1 MYNRQRAKMPSN
13 ITLDWILSKVDE
25 YDIYKAYLDWAD
37 EALAFINKNL
47 LSEENKKESS

>member
-1 MYNRQRAKMPSN
+1 
-13 ITLDWILSKVDE
+13 LFGE
-25 YDIYKAYLDWAD
+25 HIYKAYLDWAD